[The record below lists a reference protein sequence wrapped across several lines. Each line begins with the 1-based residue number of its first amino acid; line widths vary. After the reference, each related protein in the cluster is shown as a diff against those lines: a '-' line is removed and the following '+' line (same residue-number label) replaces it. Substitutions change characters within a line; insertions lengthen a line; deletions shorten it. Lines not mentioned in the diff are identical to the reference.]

1 MQALRFPTVLFDWG
15 DTVMHDDPTAT
26 VPMVEWEQVHPVEGI
41 APVLA
46 YLQSSGRRCILATSA
61 DVSSESQIRGA
72 LARAGLD
79 LYFSRIYSFT
89 NTGLP
94 KDEAFYRHILQDL
107 SLPAQDA
114 LMVGDSFQKD
124 VLIPNSLGIYAVW
137 FGPAGAVRSR
147 SDLHTTV
154 STMLELLS
162 FWRSLDRNAKD

>member
-1 MQALRFPTVLFDWG
+1 MPALRFPTVLFDWG
-15 DTVMHDDPTAT
+15 DTVMYDDPTAT
-26 VPMVEWEQVHPVEGI
+26 VPMVEWEQVHPVEDVDQ
-41 APVLA
+41 VLT

-79 LYFSRIYSFT
+79 HYFSRIYSFT

-94 KDEAFYRHILQDL
+94 KGETFYRHILQDL
-107 SLPAQDA
+107 ALPAQEA

-124 VLIPNSLGIYAVW
+124 VLIPNSLGIYGVW
-137 FGPAGAVRSR
+137 FSPADAARSR

-154 STMLELLS
+154 RTMQELLS
-162 FWRSLDRNAKD
+162 FWRSLDGRERD